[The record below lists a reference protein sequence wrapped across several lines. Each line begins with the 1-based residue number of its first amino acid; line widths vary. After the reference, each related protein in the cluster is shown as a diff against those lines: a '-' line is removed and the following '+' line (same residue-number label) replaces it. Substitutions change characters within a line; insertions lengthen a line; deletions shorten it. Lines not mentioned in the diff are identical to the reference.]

1 MSDPVLVARSAL
13 ARAHMR
19 IGNRPPDLE
28 LIAELERDLRAA
40 KLERHVREV
49 MAAEP
54 PLTADQLQRLV
65 LMLLGGE
72 RA

>member
-13 ARAHMR
+13 ARAHMK

-54 PLTADQLQRLV
+54 RLSSDQRQRLA
-65 LMLLGGE
+65 LLLLGGE
-72 RA
+72 GA